1 MLAARDVRSSLGKN
15 LSLAREMTGLD
26 PGAAGPGQ
34 LQAALNLSD
43 RRKVPERDQY
53 CVPLQAHYVADIKE
67 EEESLKT
74 LIDSLVLN

>member
-1 MLAARDVRSSLGKN
+1 MERTCLWVI
-15 LSLAREMTGLD
+15 GLD
-26 PGAAGPGQ
+26 PPVAGPGQ

-53 CVPLQAHYVADIKE
+53 CVPLQAHYMADIKE
-67 EEESLKT
+67 EESLKA